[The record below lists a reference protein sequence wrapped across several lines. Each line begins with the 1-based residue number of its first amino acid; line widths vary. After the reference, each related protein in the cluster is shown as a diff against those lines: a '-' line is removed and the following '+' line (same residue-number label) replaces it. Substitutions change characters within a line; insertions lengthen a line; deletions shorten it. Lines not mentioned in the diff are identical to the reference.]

1 MKNQKRIITLQVKMT
16 IKDAIRV
23 KKMAKQMKITVSSL
37 IEEILLL
44 KLDEP
49 ITNV

>member
-1 MKNQKRIITLQVKMT
+1 MKNQKRVVALQVKMT
-16 IKDAIRV
+16 ASDAFKIRRMA
-23 KKMAKQMKITVSSL
+23 KKMKLTVSSL